1 MSLIAL
7 TYAVGHLGWYTSIT
21 NIDLA
26 LSSAIQ
32 APQPI
37 LTSIFVFFILHDV
50 IEIYHYV
57 GLAIIFLSIL
67 IILWDKQ
74 RLAKRTDRKAI

>member
-1 MSLIAL
+1 MFLIAL
-7 TYAVGHLGWYTSIT
+7 SYAIGHFGWYTSIK

-37 LTSIFVFFILHDV
+37 LTSIFAYIFLHDT
-50 IEIYHYV
+50 IEIYHYI
-57 GLAIIFLSIL
+57 GLAVIFLSIL
-67 IILWDKQ
+67 IILYDKH
-74 RLAKRTDRKAI
+74 RLSKRMNNKTI